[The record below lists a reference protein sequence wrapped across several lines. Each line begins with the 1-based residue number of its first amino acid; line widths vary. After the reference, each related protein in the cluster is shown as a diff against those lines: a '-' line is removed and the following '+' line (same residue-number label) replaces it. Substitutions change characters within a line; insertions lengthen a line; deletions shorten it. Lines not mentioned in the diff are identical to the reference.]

1 MERLQQMA
9 IHKLREGP
17 VTMRVSGAEVTE
29 GQYGTQVKFTGATA
43 DDDNA
48 VLYISERSAITQLE
62 RIALTVDQCAG
73 EELYFE
79 HVHKDGRTYTNVR
92 RVTDANR
99 AATTSS
105 APATKAT
112 PSVPKQSVNELYGS
126 CLSEAMKYCEGLA
139 EHGWAVSA
147 SDVIAMTAT
156 IFIQASRR

>member
-1 MERLQQMA
+1 MA
-9 IHKLREGP
+9 IHKLREAP
-17 VTMRVSGAEVTE
+17 VTMRVSGTEVTE
-29 GQYGTQVKFTGATA
+29 GQYSTQVKFTGSTA

-62 RIALTVDQCAG
+62 RIGLTVDQCAG

-112 PSVPKQSVNELYGS
+112 SSAPKQSANELYKS
-126 CLSEAMKYCEGLA
+126 CLSEAVKHCEGLA
-139 EHGWAVSA
+139 EQGWEVSA